1 MLNESQSAQGQ
12 LIDGHINNYNT
23 KYVSSTI
30 GLAILSPSLQ
40 ILLVETNYI
49 WISNSHSKIKNPN
62 SDSERGIHFPKGL
75 SFFHSISPV
84 CVHYGFVTF
93 LVKNNNFPINLYF
106 QRKFQIS

>member
-49 WISNSHSKIKNPN
+49 
-62 SDSERGIHFPKGL
+62 
-75 SFFHSISPV
+75 
-84 CVHYGFVTF
+84 
-93 LVKNNNFPINLYF
+93 
-106 QRKFQIS
+106 